1 MSSPGGLMRGFC
13 FLAALALAAVTLSA
27 AQQSAPATGA
37 SQGYTLT
44 VIVEGVNQ
52 KDGHIGLL
60 LFNSPKGWA
69 EDRRAALRDVYV
81 PAQPGTVTIKIP
93 NLRAGAYAVAVL
105 HDVNNNHKLDRNWL
119 GKPTEQW
126 GISNNPHAVLKTPAY
141 SKCTFQLK
149 GDMAIHIQM
158 QQ

>member
-1 MSSPGGLMRGFC
+1 MHRTCL
-13 FLAALALAAVTLSA
+13 LAALVLSAVTLSA
-27 AQQSAPATGA
+27 AQQSAPA
-37 SQGYTLT
+37 SLQDYTLT

-52 KDGHIGLL
+52 KGGHIGLL

-69 EDRRAALRDVYV
+69 EDRTAALRDIYV

-93 NLRAGAYAVAVL
+93 NLRAGEYAVAVL

-126 GISNNPHAVLKTPAY
+126 GLSNNPHAVIKTPAY
-141 SKCTFQLK
+141 SKCTFKLK
-149 GDMAIHIQM
+149 GDMEIHIQM